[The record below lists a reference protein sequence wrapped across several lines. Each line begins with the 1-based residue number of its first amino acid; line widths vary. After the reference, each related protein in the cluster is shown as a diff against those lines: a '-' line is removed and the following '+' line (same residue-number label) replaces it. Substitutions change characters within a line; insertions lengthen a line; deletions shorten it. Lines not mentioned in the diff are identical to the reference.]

1 MWWLSVATCHVSRVT
16 CQGCEGVPN
25 NKYTLSSL
33 GGPCYWDLGS
43 LDCAVCKNSKSK
55 QCGPTSQ
62 VDTGYM
68 STRRYIY

>member
-1 MWWLSVATCHVSRVT
+1 MSPRVTCLVSRVT

-62 VDTGYM
+62 VTSGYM
-68 STRRYIY
+68 SRRRYIY